1 MSNNIDESLYSRQLY
16 AIGADTMQSLINSKV
31 LIIGADSL
39 ATEICKNIIL
49 MGVGTITLADGDVK
63 ITDKDYGNYYVTE
76 KDIGKKRS
84 DILGKRLAELNSN
97 CVVNKYS
104 GKITEQFLSKYNLV
118 VFIDFKFDEFHF
130 KLNEYCRNKNI
141 KTIFTQSKGFFGFVF
156 CDFCKY
162 TTNDING
169 EKIKSGII
177 LSCSNKTCTT
187 DKDHDMSNNT
197 KIKVNNTEYEIVK
210 ITNQREFILD
220 KEPDTLGEYKEV
232 KDVVQIE
239 FKSLR
244 ESILEPEFVYVDFAD
259 FDAPSIL
266 HDINVKILSKQ
277 YDKLDLEDKF
287 IQKIIGAYDG
297 QLTPM
302 NSIIG
307 GLAAHNIISGLSN
320 KYTPIKQWLYYDCH
334 KICDPLDHNDKYKY
348 SSTYQN
354 QVKVIGTKLQ
364 EKLNNTK
371 LFIVG
376 SGAIGC
382 EHLKNFSMM
391 GIGNQIITDMD
402 IIEKSNLSRQFLFRN
417 ADIGKYKAEIASDKA
432 KKMNSDIN
440 IEYKLNRVGNDTENI
455 FDDKFYSKIDIIVN
469 ALDNVNARIYMD
481 NKAIQYQKP
490 LLESGTLGLK
500 GNTQVVIPNKT
511 ESYGSTTDKAEE
523 QIPICTLKNFPY
535 EIAHCIQW
543 AREQFESLF
552 VLPVQTYNKLKK
564 YHNENKLKE
573 KLDKMMPNEIYDIHQ
588 HLDIIKN
595 NPKYALCKFFNDN
608 YRQKIYDLITKYPK
622 EHITENGEK
631 FWSGT
636 RKFPHVI
643 NYDESEQ
650 TCKELSESFEK
661 IMKHIGFFSENA
673 QYSNLVQNMPLID
686 RQDTK
691 IATTSDEEK
700 TLKETELNLMDTD
713 EMKINIIE
721 LITNSIWKF
730 NEIEF
735 EKDDDTNGHIKFIT
749 SCSNLR
755 AQNYSINTVS
765 EFETKGIAGKIIPA
779 LATTTAIVS
788 GLVAIELYKLI
799 NEKDNYNVEDFKN
812 TFLSLGISFMGSS
825 EPVQCKSTKVG
836 DLNVT
841 LWTKL
846 YYKNMTISEL
856 INTLK
861 STYNIDVDNI
871 MYNNTSLYTSY
882 MNEKKKNEILNKNI
896 KSLTEHNGNITL
908 HVSISDTED
917 NSEIIL
923 VEINIL

>member
-1 MSNNIDESLYSRQLY
+1 MNTNIDESLYSRQLY
-16 AIGADTMQSLINSKV
+16 AIGADTMRSLINSKV
-31 LIIGADSL
+31 LIIGVDSL

-63 ITDKDYGNYYVTE
+63 ISEKDYGNYYITE

-84 DILGKRLAELNSN
+84 DVLGKRLADLNTN
-97 CVVNKYS
+97 CIVNKYS
-104 GKITEQFLSKYNLV
+104 GKITEQIISKYNLV
-118 VFIDFKFDEFHF
+118 IFIDFKFDEFHF
-130 KLNEYCRNKNI
+130 KLNEYCRNNNI

-156 CDFCKY
+156 CDFCNY

-177 LSCSNKTCTT
+177 LSCSNKTCIT
-187 DKDHDMSNNT
+187 DKDHDMSTNT
-197 KIKVNNTEYEIVK
+197 KIKINNTVYEIVK
-210 ITNQREFILD
+210 IINQREFILD
-220 KEPDTLGEYKEV
+220 KEPNTIGEYTEI

-244 ESILEPEFVYVDFAD
+244 DSILEPEFVFVDFAD
-259 FDAPSIL
+259 FDAPSKL
-266 HDINVKILSKQ
+266 HNINVKILSNQ
-277 YDKLDLEDKF
+277 LDKLDLEDNF
-287 IQKIIGAYDG
+287 TQKILGAYDG

-320 KYTPIKQWLYYDCH
+320 KYTPIKQWLYYDCN
-334 KICDPLDHNDKYKY
+334 KICTPDHTYKWKY
-348 SSTYQN
+348 SPTYQN
-354 QVKVIGTKLQ
+354 QVKVIGTELQ
-364 EKLNNTK
+364 EKINNTK

-391 GIGNQIITDMD
+391 GIGKQTITDMD
-402 IIEKSNLSRQFLFRN
+402 VIEKSNLSRQFLFRN
-417 ADIGKYKAEIASDKA
+417 TDIGKFKAEIATNKA
-432 KKMNSDIN
+432 KNMNHN
-440 IEYKLNRVGNDTENI
+440 VQIEYKLNRVGIDTEHI
-455 FDDKFYSKIDIIVN
+455 FDDKFYSNIDIIVN
-469 ALDNVNARIYMD
+469 ALDNVSARIYMD

-511 ESYGSTTDKAEE
+511 ESYGSTTDKQEE

-552 VLPVQTYNKLKK
+552 VLPFQTYNKLKK
-564 YHNENKLKE
+564 FQNENKLKE
-573 KLDKMMPNEIYDIHQ
+573 NLDKMLPNEILDIYQ
-588 HLDIIKN
+588 HLNIISN
-595 NPKYALCKFFNDN
+595 NSKSVLCKFFNDN
-608 YRQKIYDLITKYPK
+608 YRQKISDLITKYPE

-643 NYDESEQ
+643 NYDETNQ
-650 TCKELSESFEK
+650 ICKDLSDSFQK
-661 IMKHIGFFSENA
+661 IMKCIGFFSENA
-673 QYSNLVQNMPLID
+673 EYSNLVQNMPILIHD
-686 RQDTK
+686 VN

-700 TLKETELNLMDTD
+700 KIKEDELNSLN
-713 EMKINIIE
+713 INEIKTKIIE
-721 LITNSIWKF
+721 LITTSIWKF

-735 EKDDDTNGHIKFIT
+735 EKDDDNNGHIKFIT
-749 SCSNLR
+749 ACSNLR
-755 AQNYSINTVS
+755 ALNYSINTS
-765 EFETKGIAGKIIPA
+765 TEFETKGIAGKIIPA

-799 NEKDNYNVEDFKN
+799 NEKDNYNIEDFKN

-825 EPVQCKSTKVG
+825 EPVQCKSSKVG
-836 DLNVT
+836 NLDVT

-846 YYKNMTISEL
+846 YYKNMSVIEL
-856 INTLK
+856 INILK
-861 STYNIDVDNI
+861 STYNVDVDNI

-896 KSLTEHNGNITL
+896 KSLIEHNENITL
-908 HVSISDTED
+908 HVSISDESD

-923 VEINIL
+923 IEII

>member
-31 LIIGADSL
+31 LIIGVDSL

-63 ITDKDYGNYYVTE
+63 ITDKDYGNYYISE

-118 VFIDFKFDEFHF
+118 VFIDFKFDYFYFE
-130 KLNEYCRNKNI
+130 LNEYCRTKNI

-177 LSCSNKTCTT
+177 LSCSDKTCTT

-197 KIKVNNTEYEIVK
+197 KIKVNNTEYDIVK
-210 ITNQREFILD
+210 IINQREFVID
-220 KEPDTLGEYKEV
+220 KDMSIIGEYTEI

-259 FDAPSIL
+259 FDAPSRL
-266 HDINVKILSKQ
+266 HDINVKILSNQ
-277 YDKLDLEDKF
+277 YDKLDLEDNF
-287 IQKIIGAYDG
+287 TQKIIGAYDG

-334 KICDPLDHNDKYKY
+334 KICTPKYTHKLKY
-348 SSTYQN
+348 SSTYKN
-354 QVKVIGTKLQ
+354 QIKVIGTELQ
-364 EKLNNTK
+364 EKINNTK

-391 GIGNQIITDMD
+391 GIGKQTITDMD
-402 IIEKSNLSRQFLFRN
+402 VIEKSNLSRQFLFRN
-417 ADIGKYKAEIASDKA
+417 ADIEKFKAEIATNKA
-432 KKMNSDIN
+432 KKMNSN
-440 IEYKLNRVGNDTENI
+440 VHIEYKLNRVGIDTENI
-455 FDDKFYSKIDIIVN
+455 FDDKFYSEIDIIVN
-469 ALDNVNARIYMD
+469 ALDNVTARIYMD
-481 NKAIQYQKP
+481 NKTIQFQKP

-500 GNTQVVIPNKT
+500 GNTQVVLPNKT
-511 ESYGSTTDKAEE
+511 ESYGSTTDKQEE

-535 EIAHCIQW
+535 EIVHCIQW

-564 YHNENKLKE
+564 FQNENKLKE
-573 KLDKMMPNEIYDIHQ
+573 NLDKMMPNEIHDIYQ
-588 HLDIIKN
+588 HLDIIKC
-595 NPKYALCKFFNDN
+595 NPKYILCKFFNDN
-608 YRQKIYDLITKYPK
+608 YRQKISDLITKYPE

-631 FWSGT
+631 FWAGT
-636 RKFPHVI
+636 RKFPNVI
-643 NYDESEQ
+643 DYDESEQ
-650 TCKELSESFEK
+650 TCKDLSDSFQK
-661 IMKHIGFFSENA
+661 IMKCIGFFSENA
-673 QYSNLVQNMPLID
+673 QYSNLVQNIPIIIHD
-686 RQDTK
+686 VN
-691 IATTSDEEK
+691 IATTIDEEK
-700 TLKETELNLMDTD
+700 KIKEDELNSLN
-713 EMKINIIE
+713 INEIKTKIIE
-721 LITNSIWKF
+721 LITTSIWKF

-735 EKDDDTNGHIKFIT
+735 EKDDDNNGHIKFIT

-755 AQNYSINTVS
+755 AQNYSINTAS

-825 EPVQCKSTKVG
+825 EPVQCKSSKVG

-846 YYKNMTISEL
+846 YYKNMSVLEL

-861 STYNIDVDNI
+861 STYNVDVDNI
-871 MYNNTSLYTSY
+871 MHNNTSLYTSY
-882 MNEKKKNEILNKNI
+882 MNDKKKNEILNKNI
-896 KSLTEHNGNITL
+896 KSLIENYGNISL

-923 VEINIL
+923 VEII